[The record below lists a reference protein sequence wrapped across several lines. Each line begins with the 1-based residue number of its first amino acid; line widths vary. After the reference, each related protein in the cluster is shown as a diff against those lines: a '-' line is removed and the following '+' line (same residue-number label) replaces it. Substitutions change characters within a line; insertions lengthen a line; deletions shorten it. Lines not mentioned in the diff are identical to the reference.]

1 MVEAKEERLKKEEHR
16 KILSIHY
23 YRMTVPKRKKAHLIN
38 YEGVNF
44 PCLPSVKEVNAT
56 LSKNIVEALHHN
68 PLSSP
73 KEYDVEAA
81 EILDRGK
88 LYIGK
93 NVFYLLLLFLFFFFF
108 LSLFILVVLIFL
120 FSDYSIQL
128 IFFLCL
134 FHLLI
139 L

>member
-1 MVEAKEERLKKEEHR
+1 MGEAKEELKKEEHR

-23 YRMTVPKRKKAHLIN
+23 YRMTVPKRKKAHLMN

-56 LSKNIVEALHHN
+56 LSKNIVESLHHN

-81 EILDRGK
+81 EILDGGK

-93 NVFYLLLLFLFFFFF
+93 NVFYLLLLFLFFFF
-108 LSLFILVVLIFL
+108 LSLFILVLIFL